1 MNERKASLKRTL
13 GIVDATSIGLG
24 AIIGAG
30 IFVVLGVA
38 AGASGPGVVIS
49 VILAAIVSSF
59 TAMSFASLG
68 SAIPKEGGAY
78 EYIYELISPSL
89 GFLTGWMWIFG
100 QLVGGAA
107 VSLGLAEYF
116 SLFIPIPIRF
126 TAVAACLLFTLL
138 NIIGVRESSFAN
150 NLMVAFK
157 VGVLCIF
164 VLVGIPYVQLSNFST
179 ILETKFPALINGAAL
194 IFFAFLGYGRITT
207 LSEEVRNPEKVVP
220 RSILLALL
228 ISASLYLL
236 VSFTA
241 LGVATP
247 ERLSTS
253 GSPLADV
260 MRMTGN
266 ELATTLVS
274 LGGII
279 ATISVL
285 LTTLLGVSRVV
296 FAMARNGQIP
306 GLVNSIHPKF
316 CTPYISI
323 LFSGALMAAL
333 ALFGDLKQV
342 LSLATFAIIS
352 THVLV
357 NYSALKVKIGRFRVP
372 FSPIP
377 QLLGIVSCA
386 ALALSLIADVWLEAF
401 VVVLIGEAFYLTYSR
416 LRRKV
421 VNLT

>member
-1 MNERKASLKRTL
+1 MDARKPSLKRTL

-49 VILAAIVSSF
+49 VILAAVVSSF

-68 SAIPKEGGAY
+68 STIPKEGGAY
-78 EYIYELISPSL
+78 EYAYELLSPSL

-116 SLFIPIPIRF
+116 SLFIPIPIKF
-126 TAVAACLLFTLL
+126 TAVAACLLFTIL
-138 NIIGVRESSFAN
+138 NTFGVKESSFAN
-150 NLMVAFK
+150 NVMVAFK
-157 VGVLCIF
+157 VGVLCVFI
-164 VLVGIPYVQLSNFST
+164 VVGIPHIQIANFST
-179 ILETKFPALINGAAL
+179 IFATKFPAIINGAAL

-207 LSEEVRNPEKVVP
+207 LSEEVKNPRKVIP
-220 RSILLALL
+220 LSILLALG
-228 ISASLYLL
+228 ISALLYLL

-241 LGVATP
+241 LGIASS
-247 ERLSTS
+247 EELSNS

-260 MRMTGN
+260 MKKTGN
-266 ELATTLVS
+266 DLAVALVS
-274 LGGII
+274 LGGVI

-296 FAMARNGQIP
+296 FAMSRNRQIP
-306 GLVNSIHPKF
+306 ERVNAIHPKF

-323 LFSGALMAAL
+323 LLSGILMALIAL
-333 ALFGDLKQV
+333 LGDLKQV
-342 LSLATFAIIS
+342 LSLATFTIIS

-357 NYSALKVKIGRFRVP
+357 NYSALKIKGGTFIVP

-377 QLLGIVSCA
+377 QILGIVSCS
-386 ALALSLIADVWLEAF
+386 ALALSLLLEVWLEALM
-401 VVVLIGEAFYLTYSR
+401 VVSVGTTFYLAYNRFAGNKREGT
-416 LRRKV
+416 
-421 VNLT
+421 